1 MASLSGGLNP
11 NAIKTALDEV
21 FVPGYTGEQHPGHA
35 TAETS
40 AIFHQDSTDRSAV
53 IGELF
58 KGVGYWQPK
67 QEEQD
72 VTSLSPRI
80 GNQKTFTV
88 SEYAGSVDVPRTFKR
103 DDLHG
108 VFAKMVTDMGVMAR
122 VTRDKNAFALFVN
135 AFGTTTTADG
145 VSLIND
151 SHVALDG
158 TTVDNNIGAALT
170 ETTLFTAIRT
180 LYVMKCQDGTVRGS
194 LAKSLLVPPAL
205 YKLATEITESSLRSG
220 TGNNDL
226 NVYSTKYG
234 VNVYTTPFISSAVS
248 GGSDTAW
255 FVLSDAHS
263 IYRWVREGVQTVLV
277 PWQNQRNNNFI
288 YKGMFSE
295 VVGAVNYEGIVGS
308 AT

>member
-1 MASLSGGLNP
+1 MTGGDSA

-40 AIFHQDSTDRSAV
+40 AIFHQDTTDRSAV

-58 KGVGYWQPK
+58 KGVGYWQTK

-72 VTSLSPRI
+72 VPQLTPRI

-88 SEYAGSVDVPRTFKR
+88 TEPAGSVDVPRTFKR

-108 VFAKMVTDMGVMAR
+108 VFAKMVADMGVMAR

-151 SHVALDG
+151 SHTALDG
-158 TTVDNNIGAALT
+158 TTVDNNVGAALS
-170 ETTLFTAIRT
+170 ETTLFTAIRQ
-180 LYVMKCQDGTVRGS
+180 LYEMKCQDGTIRGS
-194 LAKSLLVPPAL
+194 LAHSLLVPPAL
-205 YKLATEITESSLRSG
+205 FKTATEISESSLRSG

-234 VNVYTTPFISSAVS
+234 VNVYTTPFLGTAVG
-248 GGSDTAW
+248 GGSNTAW
-255 FVLSDAHS
+255 FVLGDNHT

-277 PWQNQRNNNFI
+277 PWQNQRNNNYI

-295 VVGAVNYEGIVGS
+295 VVGAVSFEGIVGS